1 MSTLIGYQAM
11 NQHFK
16 NRIRLIVALLLS
28 LVGALALLVSLGARA
43 LGQDITPGFGAWQM
57 LFLLVGIT
65 CFTVAGFLVL
75 QSRRLPNAPRSLQA
89 EIGVRLAATGLVFA
103 YVSGFA
109 DLLSIGTHP
118 HANYPRPFVGWLQI
132 SGILLGI
139 LSILVGMLLYHT
151 SRGRRPASSL
161 EFLIANGQAE
171 ARQAAPP
178 AGTETPALEE

>member
-1 MSTLIGYQAM
+1 MSTLVGCQAM
-11 NQHFK
+11 NQHLK
-16 NRIRLIVALLLS
+16 NRIRLITALLLS
-28 LVGALALLVSLGARA
+28 LVGALALLVSLGAQT

-57 LFLLVGIT
+57 VFLLTGIT
-65 CFTVAGFLVL
+65 CFTVVGFLVL
-75 QSRRLPNAPRSLQA
+75 QSWRAPNAPRSLQA
-89 EIGVRLAATGLVFA
+89 DIGVRLAATGLVFA

-139 LSILVGMLLYHT
+139 FSILVGMLLYHT
-151 SRGRRPASSL
+151 SRGRRSASSL

-171 ARQAAPP
+171 ERQAAPP
-178 AGTETPALEE
+178 AGTEVPALEE